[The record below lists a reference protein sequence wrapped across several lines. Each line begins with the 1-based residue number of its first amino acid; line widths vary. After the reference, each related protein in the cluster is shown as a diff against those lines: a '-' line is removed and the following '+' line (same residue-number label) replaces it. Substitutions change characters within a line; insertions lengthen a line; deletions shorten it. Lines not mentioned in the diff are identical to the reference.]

1 MERSRGPLGALGD
14 MLAGGSQALLG
25 QAQSLAGDVQRR
37 IADVVPPV
45 LSGELDRL
53 NARVRRL
60 ELLLA
65 NGAREIVGPVRALA
79 LDAVESAAAI
89 RARLDD
95 VLERLEAVERRV
107 ASIQPRAVA
116 RAGADP
122 RAEDVQWPWK

>member
-14 MLAGGSQALLG
+14 ILSGGSQALLG

-45 LSGELDRL
+45 LSGEIDRL
-53 NARVRRL
+53 NARVRGL

-65 NGAREIVGPVRALA
+65 NGARELVGPVRALA

-95 VLERLEAVERRV
+95 VLERLEAIERRV
-107 ASIQPRAVA
+107 ASVQPRAA
-116 RAGADP
+116 TPSGADP
-122 RAEDVQWPWK
+122 REDVQWPWK

>member
-14 MLAGGSQALLG
+14 ILSGGSQALLG

-45 LSGELDRL
+45 LSGEIDRL
-53 NARVRRL
+53 NARVRGL

-95 VLERLEAVERRV
+95 VLERLEAIERRV
-107 ASIQPRAVA
+107 ASVQPRATA
-116 RAGADP
+116 PSGADP
-122 RAEDVQWPWK
+122 REDVQWPWK

>member
-14 MLAGGSQALLG
+14 ILSGGSQALLG
-25 QAQSLAGDVQRR
+25 QAQSIAGDVQRR

-45 LSGELDRL
+45 LSGEIDRL
-53 NARVRRL
+53 NARVRGL

-95 VLERLEAVERRV
+95 VLERLEAIERRV
-107 ASIQPRAVA
+107 ASVQPRAA
-116 RAGADP
+116 APSGADP
-122 RAEDVQWPWK
+122 REDVQWPWK

>member
-65 NGAREIVGPVRALA
+65 NGAREIVGPVR
-79 LDAVESAAAI
+79 
-89 RARLDD
+89 
-95 VLERLEAVERRV
+95 RV